1 MYLFQKYSTNTLT
14 DTEYDQLKQWIDDSE
29 EHKTQL
35 ENYIRLYKLQHM
47 KKAFELDS
55 NKALDHIFTRYHRK
69 RRLTFIRY
77 AAVAACLLLVLSS
90 VAVLYTNTKKEEAF
104 NYQKIESPVLFT
116 TTDGKTESLPNG
128 GELVSVND
136 TANAAIYHTVKT
148 QRGGNFKLILP
159 DQSIVWMN
167 ANTTVSYAANFLKDR
182 TITLE
187 GEAFFDVHKNGT
199 TFKVN
204 TTKSTVRVHG
214 TRFNVSAYTDKP
226 VLTTLVHGA
235 VEVFNSADKQML
247 VPQKQAITTSSS
259 SKIEIKDV
267 NTDIYT
273 SWITGIF
280 DFRSA
285 RLSDLLAQLNEWY
298 DLEIVYQ
305 SPQLKN
311 ELFTGTLF
319 RDKSLAYSLQLIQ
332 EISDVKFR
340 DENGKLYVY
349 K

>member
-1 MYLFQKYSTNTLT
+1 MYLFHKYSTNTLT
-14 DTEYDQLKQWIDDSE
+14 DTEYDQLKKWIEDSE

-55 NKALDHIFTRYHRK
+55 NKALEHIFARSNRK
-69 RRLTFIRY
+69 RRLTIIRY
-77 AAVAACLLLVLSS
+77 AAVAACLLVVLSS

-116 TTDGKTESLPNG
+116 STDGKTESLPNG
-128 GELVSVND
+128 GELISVND
-136 TANAAIYHTVKT
+136 TAASYHTVQT

-159 DQSIVWMN
+159 DESIVWMN
-167 ANTTVSYAANFLKDR
+167 ANTTVSYAANFLQDR

-187 GEAFFDVHKNGT
+187 GEAFFEVQKNGT
-199 TFKVN
+199 AFKVN
-204 TTKSTVRVHG
+204 TNKNTVRVHG

-226 VLTTLVHGA
+226 VFTTLVNGA
-235 VEVFNSADKQML
+235 VEVFNAADRQLLTPKN
-247 VPQKQAITTSSS
+247 QAIATSSTS
-259 SKIEIKDV
+259 TIEIKEV

-273 SWITGIF
+273 SWITGVF

-285 RLSDLLAQLNEWY
+285 RLADLLAQLNEWY

-305 SPQLKN
+305 SPRLQN

-319 RDKSLAYSLQLIQ
+319 RDKSLAYTLQLIQ